1 MRILGVEDIP
11 PLIDLPLAVL
21 EEMHAAGLRLLECEH
36 ALTEAGSNVVAEILR
51 LTEEFYQWDHYPK
64 GDVYCADSHAQYYY
78 HAHPPTERGNEW
90 GDEHGHFHT
99 FLRPQGF
106 PSGIKTAAGDNEAP
120 AHLVAVSMN
129 YEGRA
134 SRLFTTNRWVT
145 GEIWYDAGTVSRFL
159 EHFHIG
165 HENPSRL
172 ANDWISSLLVL
183 FRPAIQT
190 LLHARDEMIAAHT
203 PTTDDLHVYDDRNLE
218 VASILDIDVQGQIGA
233 VEAALDTAGAG

>member
-90 GDEHGHFHT
+90 G
-99 FLRPQGF
+99 
-106 PSGIKTAAGDNEAP
+106 
-120 AHLVAVSMN
+120 
-129 YEGRA
+129 GRA
-134 SRLFTTNRWVT
+134 RSFSHLSAS
-145 GEIWYDAGTVSRFL
+145 AGLPIR
-159 EHFHIG
+159 H
-165 HENPSRL
+165 
-172 ANDWISSLLVL
+172 
-183 FRPAIQT
+183 Q
-190 LLHARDEMIAAHT
+190 
-203 PTTDDLHVYDDRNLE
+203 DRGRR
-218 VASILDIDVQGQIGA
+218 Q
-233 VEAALDTAGAG
+233 